1 MAGGKGSACSKEL
14 KTYLMKTILLR
25 SVTILYPGSAFNN
38 KTADVLIKDGK
49 IAEISQDIATG
60 DEDLVL
66 IECRGKM
73 LSPGFFDLNANLGEP
88 GYETKEDLISG
99 AAAAVAG
106 GFTGLAVQPATHP
119 PLHSKAEVS
128 YIVNRSKDFLTDIY
142 PVGCV
147 SFNREGKDLA
157 ELYDM
162 FLAGAIAFTD
172 GSRPVCDSGLMSRAL
187 LYVKGFDGL
196 IFSYPE
202 DTSIAGKGKMNEGV
216 MSTYLGMKG
225 IPALAEEVF
234 ISRDLYLAEYNES
247 KVHFSTISAGSVSLI
262 REAKKKGLKVSC
274 DVAAHHLVLTEDS
287 LADFDTN
294 FKVKPPLRTQKDVD
308 ALIEGLKDGTIDAI
322 VSQHTPHEIEF
333 KDVEFEIASF
343 GITGLQT
350 VLPLALKAG
359 LSPAQIA
366 EKLAVN
372 PRRIVN
378 VPVPVLEP
386 GEIANFVLFDPEE
399 EWVFDDDANRSKSSN
414 SPFMGQKLKGKAVL
428 VGNNGQIAGNF

>member
-1 MAGGKGSACSKEL
+1 M
-14 KTYLMKTILLR
+14 
-25 SVTILYPGSAFNN
+25 
-38 KTADVLIKDGK
+38 
-49 IAEISQDIATG
+49 
-60 DEDLVL
+60 
-66 IECRGKM
+66 
-73 LSPGFFDLNANLGEP
+73 
-88 GYETKEDLISG
+88 
-99 AAAAVAG
+99 
-106 GFTGLAVQPATHP
+106 
-119 PLHSKAEVS
+119 
-128 YIVNRSKDFLTDIY
+128 
-142 PVGCV
+142 
-147 SFNREGKDLA
+147 
-157 ELYDM
+157 
-162 FLAGAIAFTD
+162 
-172 GSRPVCDSGLMSRAL
+172 
-187 LYVKGFDGL
+187 
-196 IFSYPE
+196 
-202 DTSIAGKGKMNEGV
+202 
-216 MSTYLGMKG
+216 
-225 IPALAEEVF
+225 
-234 ISRDLYLAEYNES
+234 
-247 KVHFSTISAGSVSLI
+247 
-262 REAKKKGLKVSC
+262 KVSC